1 MGDILREET
10 LAEERV
16 MEEKTKNNDG
26 GVSQDGRPECS
37 QRMAIGYGLGQGQD
51 QGKPLHVW
59 PTRLLRQRI
68 GLEDPQPH
76 QA

>member
-51 QGKPLHVW
+51 QGKRLHV
-59 PTRLLRQRI
+59 
-68 GLEDPQPH
+68 
-76 QA
+76 